1 MTSTKPATNIR
12 SRIKNLYY
20 SPTLAINEQVQNI
33 RNEGMQILHMGFG
46 QSPFPVHPVIQS
58 ALKDHVDK
66 NLYLPSAGLPELRH
80 VAKNYFSKALGFD
93 EEGYAAII
101 GPGSKELLFD
111 IQLVV
116 DGDLLL
122 PGPSWVSYA
131 PQATLI
137 EDHVIKIPTVI
148 AENYH
153 ITAERLENSIRCAIR
168 EGKNPR
174 KLIINSPNNP
184 TGLMLPRAQMS
195 EITQVCRKY
204 DILVI
209 SDEIYGLVNYKG
221 EHVSIARFYPE
232 GTIVT
237 SGLSKHL
244 SLGGF
249 RLGVTLVPQALMAIY
264 DGIVRVASE
273 TWSCVSSPIQFA
285 SLQAFENNSQIE
297 DYIRSCTR
305 IHALVSQYVRDAL
318 ANMGVDYPD
327 PQGAFYLYPDFEPF
341 RVKLRER
348 GIETSDQLAVDLVK
362 KTQIASL
369 PGTSFGDMPGKLR
382 LRLASCDF
390 AGQTALDF
398 LKAHPSCSS
407 EELVSACCPNIK
419 LACERLESYFSLITG
434 KSG

>member
-1 MTSTKPATNIR
+1 MNRKSTKPTSNIR
-12 SRIKNLYY
+12 SRIENLYY
-20 SPTLAINEQVQNI
+20 SPTLAINDQVQNI
-33 RNEGMQILHMGFG
+33 RDDGMQILHMGFG

-58 ALKDHVDK
+58 ALQANVDK

-80 VAKNYFSKALGFD
+80 IAKNYFSKALGFD
-93 EEGYAAII
+93 GEGYEAII

-111 IQLVV
+111 IQMVV

-122 PGPSWVSYA
+122 PVPSWVSYA
-131 PQATLI
+131 PQAMLI
-137 EDHVIKIPTVI
+137 EDRVIKIPTVI

-153 ITAERLENSIRCAIR
+153 ITAERLENAIR
-168 EGKNPR
+168 SAIRDGKNPR

-184 TGLMLPRAQMS
+184 TGLILPPAQIS
-195 EITQVCRKY
+195 EIVQICRKY

-221 EHVSIARFYPE
+221 VHVSIARFYPE

-249 RLGVTLVPQALMAIY
+249 RLGIIIIPKALMAIY

-273 TWSCVSSPIQFA
+273 TWSCVSAPIQFA
-285 SLQAFENNSQIE
+285 SIQAFKNDSQIE

-318 ANMGVDYPD
+318 ANIGVDYPD

-348 GIETSDQLAVDLVK
+348 CIETSDQLAIDLLK

-369 PGTSFGDMPGKLR
+369 PGTSFGDEPSKLR

-390 AGQTALDF
+390 DGQTALDF
-398 LKAHPSCSS
+398 FSDHPSCSP
-407 EELVSACCPNIK
+407 EKLVSACCPNIK
-419 LACERLESYFSLITG
+419 LACERLESYFFL
-434 KSG
+434 